1 MSFHYAQVFSLRPFK
16 PDSFRHL
23 GPIGRLMG
31 VLAVVEGR
39 KMTESEGWAS
49 QSLLHRCVQSSDMP
63 YSFSGHCS
71 QDQEEAGWAPGQPD
85 EVGNWSG
92 SRGVHRHGGSWA
104 GPGGLCGATS
114 WSKVTVGGGS

>member
-1 MSFHYAQVFSLRPFK
+1 V
-16 PDSFRHL
+16 
-23 GPIGRLMG
+23 G

-39 KMTESEGWAS
+39 KTTESEGWAS
-49 QSLLHRCVQSSDMP
+49 QSLHGRARSSDMP
-63 YSFSGHCS
+63 YPFSGHCS

-92 SRGVHRHGGSWA
+92 SPVHRHGGSWA

-114 WSKVTVGGGS
+114 WSKVGGGS